1 MIFQRL
7 IILETVSSIALCAM
21 FIVFLTA
28 GSVAA
33 SGQSAIW
40 VAGDKL
46 QGFFA
51 DRECSKAPSKEA
63 LSVGKGFKD
72 FCSRWIGSKNGFAM
86 KSAGNKTN
94 GSTIIK
100 EYSQCGDAYELRIT
114 KAKGSNVYVGTL
126 KYIEKVFRA
135 PDGQPGKAGSAPF
148 AVAKEVP
155 VTEFFMFKNGKWCY

>member
-1 MIFQRL
+1 MSSNILRWL
-7 IILETVSSIALCAM
+7 YVVCIIGLVTALAPTDNADAADG
-21 FIVFLTA
+21 TA
-28 GSVAA
+28 VC
-33 SGQSAIW
+33 
-40 VAGDKL
+40 K
-46 QGFFA
+46 
-51 DRECSKAPSKEA
+51 P
-63 LSVGKGFKD
+63 GKGNQPLFLDPDSGKMASPEECRVGRKFFD

-135 PDGQPGKAGSAPF
+135 PDGQAGKTGSAPF
-148 AVAKEVP
+148 ALAQEVP